1 MVLFILAPFL
11 PVNQTT
17 ATVTWPQHKS
27 VKSVEAPLI
36 AHSPQ
41 SISLDVP
48 FSAIQ
53 AMKGQ
58 KDDIIASTLP
68 GQSLQATQRGLFIR
82 VSEHTVDVLSRDT
95 PSLPSTAVR

>member
-58 KDDIIASTLP
+58 KDGIIASTLP

-82 VSEHTVDVLSRDT
+82 VSEPVSYTHLT
-95 PSLPSTAVR
+95 LPTKA